1 MKEDIRLGQ
10 ILTEN
15 RRKHGITQEELA
27 ASLGVSKAAVS
38 KWETGSTYPDILML
52 PRIAAYF
59 DLTVDELIGYEP
71 QLNTEEIRKL
81 YCQLAGEFASGPFDH
96 TLKHCREYV
105 RRYFSCYPLLFQ
117 LATLLINHTS
127 LAQSSETSGQMI
139 EEALKLYQR
148 VKDRTDNPS
157 LGKEA
162 LQMEAY
168 CHLLLH
174 QPEETLKLLDENH
187 PGSGPAEPILAS
199 AYQMTGDIR
208 SAKKILQVGMYKN
221 ILALFNLTASYMKQC
236 QNDLPVFQENC
247 RRLSLLEEMVHMD
260 SLHPGIMLTCYV
272 EMAQGWMMHGE
283 KERALEYLE
292 KYTRLA
298 CGNIYPLRL
307 HGDEYFTLMDEW
319 FADTLSLA
327 DYPPRND
334 SVIRRSITQAVTDN
348 PAFSSLNNDS
358 QFQHMIAL
366 LKQNEKRK

>member
-1 MKEDIRLGQ
+1 
-10 ILTEN
+10 
-15 RRKHGITQEELA
+15 
-27 ASLGVSKAAVS
+27 
-38 KWETGSTYPDILML
+38 
-52 PRIAAYF
+52 
-59 DLTVDELIGYEP
+59 
-71 QLNTEEIRKL
+71 
-81 YCQLAGEFASGPFDH
+81 
-96 TLKHCREYV
+96 
-105 RRYFSCYPLLFQ
+105 
-117 LATLLINHTS
+117 
-127 LAQSSETSGQMI
+127 
-139 EEALKLYQR
+139 
-148 VKDRTDNPS
+148 
-157 LGKEA
+157 
-162 LQMEAY
+162 
-168 CHLLLH
+168 
-174 QPEETLKLLDENH
+174 
-187 PGSGPAEPILAS
+187 
-199 AYQMTGDIR
+199 
-208 SAKKILQVGMYKN
+208 MYKN

-236 QNDLPVFQENC
+236 QNDLPVFQENS